1 METLTLND
9 GTVVNG
15 HCILSSGKL
24 FVYLDGMD
32 IMDGFLMFSDPDKTA
47 VITEMNHGH
56 ENIYE
61 GYTQVDAVSREF
73 GNCNLVMVKP
83 EVN

>member
-15 HCILSSGKL
+15 HCMLSSRKL
-24 FVYLDGMD
+24 FVYLDEMD
-32 IMDGFLMFSDPDKTA
+32 MMEGFLLFSDPEKTS
-47 VITEMNHGH
+47 VITELNHGH
-56 ENIYE
+56 EHIYE

-73 GNCNLVMVKP
+73 GNCNLVMSRP
-83 EVN
+83 EVD